1 MPKYTFETPDGE
13 EIEVDSI
20 NVVDLTEGRDDQ
32 VTVLEL
38 EDGDEIA
45 VLATRQEVV
54 TYLDLDPLQF
64 LSGEYFDDELPE
76 DIDENEPDLE

>member
-1 MPKYTFETPDGE
+1 MPKYTFETPEGE
-13 EIEVDSI
+13 EIAVNSVD
-20 NVVDLTEGRDDQ
+20 VVDLSEGRDDQ
-32 VTVLEL
+32 VTILEM

-64 LSGEYFDDELPE
+64 LSGEYFEDEMSE
-76 DIDENEPDLE
+76 DFDRDEPDAE

>member
-1 MPKYTFETPDGE
+1 MPKYTFETPEGD
-13 EIEVDSI
+13 EIAVDSVD
-20 NVVDLTEGRDDQ
+20 VVDLSDGRDDQ
-32 VTVLEL
+32 VTILEM

-64 LSGEYFDDELPE
+64 LSGEYFEDEMPE
-76 DIDENEPDLE
+76 DFDEDEPDAE